1 MRLLPRL
8 LALTMAFSMLAAC
21 GWMNPR
27 ENDDYKEAR
36 AGRALTIPEGLDSPA
51 DASALKIPEVAA
63 SQGPGN
69 SSASPPALS
78 IKLDPIVPVSTTLTP
93 EEAFEKVRTA
103 IAGTS
108 GMTVTNVQK
117 TTRTLDVTTQVSQ
130 AKRGWWSRLTGR
142 ESVDRKGATRTVA
155 VLSASG
161 GGSAVAVQN
170 ARGEDDAAARR
181 ILTAIRQALR

>member
-8 LALTMAFSMLAAC
+8 LALTFAFSMLAAC
-21 GWMNPR
+21 GWMKPR
-27 ENDDYKEAR
+27 ESEDYKEAR
-36 AGRALTIPEGLDSPA
+36 AGRALTIPEGLDTPA
-51 DASALKIPEVAA
+51 DASALRIPEVAA
-63 SQGPGN
+63 ADGPGN
-69 SSASPPALS
+69 VSESPPAVS
-78 IKLDPIVPVSTTLTP
+78 IKLDPIVPVATTLGP
-93 EEAFEKVRTA
+93 DEAFEKVRTA

-108 GMTVTNVQK
+108 GMTVANAQK
-117 TTRTLDVTTQVSQ
+117 ATRTLDVTTQVSQ

-142 ESVDRKGATRTVA
+142 ESVDRTRATRTVG